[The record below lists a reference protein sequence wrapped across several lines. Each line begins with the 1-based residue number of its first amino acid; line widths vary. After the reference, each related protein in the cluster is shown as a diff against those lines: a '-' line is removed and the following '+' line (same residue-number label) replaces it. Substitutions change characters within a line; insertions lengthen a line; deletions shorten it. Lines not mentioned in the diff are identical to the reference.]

1 MYLRA
6 CLNSVRAVRR
16 HGSMPI
22 VIAQEGLNARPG
34 ASAVHESSTRPLERL
49 SPIREPLRP
58 GLKTEPPNHHLERK
72 QS

>member
-16 HGSMPI
+16 NGFMPI
-22 VIAQEGLNARPG
+22 VIAQELLDARPG
-34 ASAVHESSTRPLERL
+34 ASAVHASSTRALERL
-49 SPIREPLRP
+49 SPIREPPRP
-58 GLKTEPPNHHLERK
+58 GLKTEPPNHNSERK